1 MYTLRNE
8 LLQIKSTSDLR
19 ANHDLFFLLLLLVS
33 KLRRFKSHLLL
44 NTIFGFDT

>member
-19 ANHDLFFLLLLLVS
+19 ANHDLFFLIIIS
-33 KLRRFKSHLLL
+33 EQTSE
-44 NTIFGFDT
+44 I